1 AANFDDAALAR
12 TDTAEAQFLEKRLA
26 VAAAS
31 EGRVGEPQQVRDG
44 ALDFVESAL
53 RAESI
58 AAVVLPIGVV
68 HASDEM
74 HSQST
79 VASRIRRPTLEC
91 QDAESDGRRSEGGEA
106 DDLVRQREVA
116 LRERPF
122 LARRDEPQDD
132 LRDHPGGG

>member
-1 AANFDDAALAR
+1 RKRKLQAIGAETRPAQVPAGGLGRLLRATALCRNQRRRQVDRGPPHLGEWASIAAPGGLGDVARAAANFDDAALAR

-58 AAVVLPIGVV
+58 
-68 HASDEM
+68 
-74 HSQST
+74 
-79 VASRIRRPTLEC
+79 
-91 QDAESDGRRSEGGEA
+91 
-106 DDLVRQREVA
+106 
-116 LRERPF
+116 
-122 LARRDEPQDD
+122 
-132 LRDHPGGG
+132 